1 MMISVEA
8 FSLLV
13 SAATVITVIAPFVL
27 FVLWIIEW
35 LKKTLW

>member
-1 MMISVEA
+1 MMISLDA

-13 SAATVITVIAPFVL
+13 STATMITMVAPFVL
-27 FVLWIIEW
+27 LVLWIIEW